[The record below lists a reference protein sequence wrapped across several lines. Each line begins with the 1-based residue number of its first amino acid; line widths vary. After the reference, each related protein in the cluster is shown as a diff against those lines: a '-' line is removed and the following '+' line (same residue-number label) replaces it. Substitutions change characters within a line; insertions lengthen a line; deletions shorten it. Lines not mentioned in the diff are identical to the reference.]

1 MTDWGES
8 SGLNIGGV
16 FEGSMKSEGTGAR
29 VKLGI
34 NMPFGL
40 PDIPLVNK
48 NVGGLAKGGVIGQSR
63 AQAMESQAARRGGT
77 RVNRPRGGMTTSEA
91 RGRGPGPRQGGA
103 DAPTGRRSGGASGSS
118 SGHVHGPTG
127 GGGGG
132 PVHPLAAHARGAAGG
147 GQRRRKH
154 EIAPGVPCPSC
165 ATGITKPV
173 R

>member
-1 MTDWGES
+1 MVDWGES

-48 NVGGLAKGGVIGQSR
+48 NVGGLAKGGVIGRGPSR
-63 AQAMESQAARRGGT
+63 AQAMEASAARRGGT
-77 RVNRPRGGMTTSEA
+77 RVNRPRGGLTTSEA

-103 DAPTGRRSGGASGSS
+103 DAPTGRRSGASGSS
-118 SGHVHGPTG
+118 SSAHVHQ

-132 PVHPLAAHARGAAGG
+132 PAHPLASHARGAAGG

-154 EIAPGVPCPSC
+154 ELAPGVPCPSC